1 MEPFSE
7 GNLSLTQ
14 DSEKSLIPVTSV
26 KKEEPEDERLDAAIA
41 IFDDVD
47 GDTTDEES
55 GAVDA
60 DHVGFIEHNGV
71 NCWVCPGLC

>member
-1 MEPFSE
+1 MEPSSE

-47 GDTTDEES
+47 SNTTDEES
-55 GAVDA
+55 GAIDTG
-60 DHVGFIEHNGV
+60 HVGFIEHNGV